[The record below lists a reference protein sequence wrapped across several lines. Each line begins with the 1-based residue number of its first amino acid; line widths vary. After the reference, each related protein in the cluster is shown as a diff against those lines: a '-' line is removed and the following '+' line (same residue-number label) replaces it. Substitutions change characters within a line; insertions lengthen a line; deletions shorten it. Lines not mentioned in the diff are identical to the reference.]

1 MEAITTSEF
10 SGSGSGPGSSTAD
23 QGSEAVRAGSESHEA
38 RKILFQTGIRR
49 GWLDLTEIDRALPA
63 GSLSP
68 PERWLLFYS
77 LRAAGVEI
85 RDQQGGTLDAI
96 PGDTPRPDA

>member
-1 MEAITTSEF
+1 MR
-10 SGSGSGPGSSTAD
+10 PGSD
-23 QGSEAVRAGSESHEA
+23 SHEA
-38 RKILFQTGIRR
+38 RKTLFQVGIRR
-49 GWLDLTEIDRALPA
+49 GWLDLAEIDRALPA

-85 RDQQGGTLDAI
+85 RDDRGAALDRPPAQ
-96 PGDTPRPDA
+96 PDA

>member
-1 MEAITTSEF
+1 M
-10 SGSGSGPGSSTAD
+10 
-23 QGSEAVRAGSESHEA
+23 RAGSESHEA
-38 RKILFQTGIRR
+38 RKALFQLGIRR
-49 GWLDLTEIDRALPA
+49 GYLELAEIERTVPA

-85 RDQQGGTLDAI
+85 RDERGAAVERLPDE
-96 PGDTPRPDA
+96 PRPGA

>member
-1 MEAITTSEF
+1 
-10 SGSGSGPGSSTAD
+10 
-23 QGSEAVRAGSESHEA
+23 VRPGSESHEA
-38 RKILFQTGIRR
+38 RKLLFQTGIRR
-49 GWLDLTEIDRALPA
+49 GWLDLAEIDRALPA

-85 RDQQGGTLDAI
+85 REEQGAVVESV
-96 PGDTPRPDA
+96 PDHPPPTEA

>member
-1 MEAITTSEF
+1 VN
-10 SGSGSGPGSSTAD
+10 
-23 QGSEAVRAGSESHEA
+23 VRAGSESHEA
-38 RKILFQTGIRR
+38 RKTLFQLGIRR
-49 GWLDLTEIDRALPA
+49 GWLELAEIDRALPP

-85 RDQQGGTLDAI
+85 RDEQGTALES
-96 PGDTPRPDA
+96 PPEQPPQPDA

>member
-1 MEAITTSEF
+1 VEGEIERGDRAVR
-10 SGSGSGPGSSTAD
+10 PGSD
-23 QGSEAVRAGSESHEA
+23 SHES
-38 RKILFQTGIRR
+38 RKTLFQVGIRR
-49 GWLDLTEIDRALPA
+49 GWLDLAEIDRALPP

-85 RDQQGGTLDAI
+85 RERGSEAVDAPPEPAQ
-96 PGDTPRPDA
+96 PGP

>member
-1 MEAITTSEF
+1 
-10 SGSGSGPGSSTAD
+10 
-23 QGSEAVRAGSESHEA
+23 VRPGSESHES
-38 RKILFQTGIRR
+38 RKTLFQVGIRR
-49 GWLDLTEIDRALPA
+49 GWLDLAEIERALPS

-85 RDQQGGTLDAI
+85 RDGRGTPLDVPPEPAQ
-96 PGDTPRPDA
+96 PGQ

>member
-1 MEAITTSEF
+1 LR
-10 SGSGSGPGSSTAD
+10 SGSD
-23 QGSEAVRAGSESHEA
+23 SHEA
-38 RKILFQTGIRR
+38 RKTLFQTGIRR
-49 GWLDLTEIDRALPA
+49 GWLDLAEIERALPA

-85 RDQQGGTLDAI
+85 RDELGVPLEAL
-96 PGDTPRPDA
+96 PGERSRPDIV

>member
-1 MEAITTSEF
+1 VR
-10 SGSGSGPGSSTAD
+10 PGSET
-23 QGSEAVRAGSESHEA
+23 HEA
-38 RKILFQTGIRR
+38 RKALFQIGIRR
-49 GWLDLTEIDRALPA
+49 GWLELSEIDRALPA

-85 RDQQGGTLDAI
+85 RDERGI
-96 PGDTPRPDA
+96 PMEELPGAPPDA